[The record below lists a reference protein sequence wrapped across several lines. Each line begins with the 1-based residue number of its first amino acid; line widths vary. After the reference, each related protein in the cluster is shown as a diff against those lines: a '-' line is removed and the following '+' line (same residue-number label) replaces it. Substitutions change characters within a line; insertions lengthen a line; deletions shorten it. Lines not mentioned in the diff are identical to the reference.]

1 MEDRFE
7 ISILLDYY
15 GNLLTPK
22 QKYIMDLYYN
32 EDFSLAE
39 ISEINETS
47 RQATHDLIKRC
58 YKLLLSY
65 EEKLKLM
72 SKNNI
77 RLEKSKYALKELKEK
92 FNLSEEIIDYMFKVF
107 EDLNNS

>member
-7 ISILLDYY
+7 VSILLDYY
-15 GNLLTPK
+15 GDLLTPK
-22 QKYIMDLYYN
+22 QKNIMDLYYN
-32 EDFSLAE
+32 EDLSLGE

-58 YKLLLSY
+58 YKLLLGY

-72 SKNNI
+72 SKSDSRNI
-77 RLEKSKYALKELKEK
+77 MAKDAIIKLKNEFKLSKESVEYITKVLE
-92 FNLSEEIIDYMFKVF
+92 NM
-107 EDLNNS
+107 NSL